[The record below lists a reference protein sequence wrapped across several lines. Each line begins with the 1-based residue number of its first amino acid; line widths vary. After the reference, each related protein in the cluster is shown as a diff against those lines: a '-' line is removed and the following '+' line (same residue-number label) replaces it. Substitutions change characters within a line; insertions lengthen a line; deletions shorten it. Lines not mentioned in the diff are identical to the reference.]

1 MFIGA
6 CLQTS
11 VNAQKTKT
19 STTSTSSSTKV
30 SGSVNDNNKN
40 YKYTSAFDKSKTEEV
55 RTTIIKELG
64 QPNDSNN
71 RRSVWEGKEYSVELK
86 DGYVTVD
93 LNKEKTIKSVELKLK
108 DLSESISVVVGAPP
122 APPPP
127 IERPKKPGKAPAA
140 PPPPPTPP
148 AAPSDN

>member
-1 MFIGA
+1 MFIA
-6 CLQTS
+6 ASLQIS

-19 STTSTSSSTKV
+19 STNSTSTKLSV
-30 SGSVNDNNKN
+30 SVNDNNKN

-71 RRSVWEGKEYSVELK
+71 RRSIWEGKEYSVELR
-86 DGYVTVD
+86 DGNVTVD
-93 LNKEKTIKSVELKLK
+93 LDKEKTIKSVELKLK

-148 AAPSDN
+148 AAPADN